1 MEESLEISAKTV
13 EEAVANALEELGVS
27 RDEVEVEILS
37 EGKSGFLGFG
47 GGEARVRVSLIQPAK
62 TRDVAHTTAKEV
74 LSKLLSLMKVSA
86 SIEEVEPQPKEQVPV
101 KLNILGEDLGV
112 LIGRRGNTLYSLQ
125 YIVYLIVSQRLKAHV
140 PVSIDVEGYKERR
153 LDSLKNLAQRMA
165 EHVLATGQPATMEP
179 MPANER
185 RIIHLALREHPGVTT
200 QSIGFG
206 EDRKVTIMKKQ

>member
-13 EEAVANALEELGVS
+13 EEAVAIALDELGVS

-37 EGKSGFLGFG
+37 EGKPGFLGFG
-47 GGEARVRVSLIQPAK
+47 SGEATVRVKLAQPAK
-62 TRDVAHTTAKEV
+62 IRDAAHTTAKEV
-74 LSKLLSLMKVSA
+74 LSKLLSLMKVPA
-86 SIEEVEPQPKEQVPV
+86 SIEEAQPQPQEQIPV

-153 LDSLKNLAQRMA
+153 LDSLRTLAERMA
-165 EHVLATGQPATMEP
+165 ERVLATGQPVTMEP

-185 RIIHLALREHPGVTT
+185 RIVHLALRDHPEVTT

-206 EDRKVTIMKKQ
+206 EDRKVTILKKP

>member
-1 MEESLEISAKTV
+1 MAI
-13 EEAVANALEELGVS
+13 ALEELGVG

-37 EGKSGFLGFG
+37 EGKPGFLGFG
-47 GGEARVRVSLIQPAK
+47 SDEARVRVSLAQPAK
-62 TRDVAHTTAKEV
+62 IRDVAHTTAKEV
-74 LSKLLSLMKVSA
+74 LSRLLSLMEIQA
-86 SIEEVEPQPKEQVPV
+86 SIEEAQPQPEEQAPV

-140 PVSIDVEGYKERR
+140 PVNIDVEGYKERR
-153 LDSLKNLAQRMA
+153 LDSLKGLAQRMA
-165 EHVLATGQPATMEP
+165 ERVLATGQPVTMEP

-185 RIIHLALREHPGVTT
+185 RTVHLALRDHPGVTT

-206 EDRKVTIMKKQ
+206 EDRKVTILKKQ